1 MAVVLKVYLYCSE
14 RLRRKNIQVILK
26 CHCLVKYLQLVR
38 NQNARS
44 TAGSPHKWCQ
54 GIANHTRFSFC
65 KMSLW
70 NSNDAFGSVSEGCG
84 WSRSSWSPWCLEL
97 EKPFRSTT
105 STQNLFS
112 WIFETMWRYSSS
124 AWPWL
129 HHNFQVSG
137 GTRGGPG
144 AGFSSRSFSGS
155 LIHSQLK

>member
-1 MAVVLKVYLYCSE
+1 MFITQ

-26 CHCLVKYLQLVR
+26 CHGLVKYLQLVR
-38 NQNARS
+38 KQNARS
-44 TAGSPHKWCQ
+44 TAGSPHKWYQ
-54 GIANHTRFSFC
+54 GVANHTRFSFC

-84 WSRSSWSPWCLEL
+84 WTRSS
-97 EKPFRSTT
+97 FRSTT

-112 WIFETMWRYSSS
+112 WIFETMWRHSSS

-137 GTRGGPG
+137 DTRVGGG
-144 AGFSSRSFSGS
+144 GRAGPRSWFFLQKLLWFADTQSTEVN
-155 LIHSQLK
+155 